1 MGATSRSA
9 SIIALARSGLGIS
22 SGISWNTTLMIIP
35 SMRGAAVHTSS
46 VSSIAKVRSD
56 VQAVVHSHS
65 PAIIPFEITD
75 VPLKPT
81 SHMGGFLIKE
91 VPVFEIREA
100 GGNETDML
108 IRNKELGA
116 ALAKKLSTG
125 TVVLMRGHGDAV
137 VGQSIKHAVLTFA
150 TATDDFYIHLT
161 VDEPKRLAWYAV
173 VGGTEHFDEGVAFNG
188 RRLPS
193 GLAQL
198 FSL

>member
-116 ALAKKLSTG
+116 ALAKKLNTG